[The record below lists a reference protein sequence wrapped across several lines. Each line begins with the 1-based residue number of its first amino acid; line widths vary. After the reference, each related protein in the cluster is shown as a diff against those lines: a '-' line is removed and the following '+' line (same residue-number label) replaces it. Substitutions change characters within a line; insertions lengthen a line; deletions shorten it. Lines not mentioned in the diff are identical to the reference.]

1 MVKLC
6 DASLCK
12 PLELIFNLYLGS
24 GKIPPKWKKKG
35 NVVPAYE
42 KGNKQILK
50 NYGPRS
56 LLPITG
62 KIFERI
68 LNNNVFEFFYKKW
81 FNISQPIRI

>member
-1 MVKLC
+1 MK
-6 DASLCK
+6 
-12 PLELIFNLYLGS
+12 
-24 GKIPPKWKKKG
+24 KKKG

-68 LNNNVFEFFYKKW
+68 LNNNVFEFFYKK
-81 FNISQPIRI
+81 